1 MAKKALNQNGIYV
14 QKLIDTI
21 EPDFAFSN
29 DPNNRLKV
37 TKSNNEDKAK
47 LLLNLEKKINSI
59 ENCKLKDNSTNLIMG
74 DGDINSAIMLIGEA
88 PGEIEDNTGHTFQG
102 DIGLLLKKMLLAINV
117 KLEKVYS
124 TYSINFRTPE
134 DRKPSTQEIK
144 RYSVFLKKHISIINP
159 KLIII

>member
-47 LLLNLEKKINSI
+47 LLLNLEKKLIQ
-59 ENCKLKDNSTNLIMG
+59 LKIV
-74 DGDINSAIMLIGEA
+74 I
-88 PGEIEDNTGHTFQG
+88 
-102 DIGLLLKKMLLAINV
+102 
-117 KLEKVYS
+117 
-124 TYSINFRTPE
+124 
-134 DRKPSTQEIK
+134 
-144 RYSVFLKKHISIINP
+144 
-159 KLIII
+159 